1 MFTTKHSLLALCS
14 LCFGLGACVATDPPS
29 LAEDNNDP
37 SNNMVNNPN
46 NNPNNEPNNNPNNT
60 NPDPN
65 NRLPVAAPGLSRQVT
80 ILEPVTLDGSA
91 SSDPDG
97 DPLTFKWTM
106 LTPEGSSATLSEP
119 TDAITTFTPDLVGDY
134 TLTLV
139 VNDGKANSAAAAVRI
154 SAKAAAQ
161 PNNPPIADAGNN
173 RSVELGVSVML
184 DGSASTDPDGDP
196 LTYKWDIPTRPPSS
210 SAMIL
215 GDTSATP
222 TFVPDAEGL
231 YLVRLIVNDGK
242 VSGTPATMT
251 LTVTKAA
258 PTNQPPTAR
267 AGADRTVEVGTPV
280 TLNGS
285 MSADPDNDPLTYNWT
300 MQKPNGS
307 SSVLQNPMTASPQFT
322 PDVAGAY
329 QLSLTVNDGKVSSA
343 PASVT
348 VTATKNNAAPV
359 ANPGQGQLVAVG
371 AMVTLDGAASSDP
384 DGDMLSYKWSLTPP
398 AGSSATLS
406 STSSRTPSFTADVAG
421 AYAVT
426 LVVND
431 GQVDSA
437 PQTIIFNADTAC
449 LRISEVV
456 EGSSN
461 NKALEVYNCGSG
473 SIDLSG
479 VIFCI
484 HNNDN
489 TACSSVNTFPVVLGA
504 DQVYT
509 ICHSSSAPMPPTCN
523 TAQGT
528 TIGGGIVSFNGDDR
542 LALYED
548 LNRDGKVDPTDR
560 LLDAFGELTVRPAS
574 TIWADKTY
582 RRCAAAAFNGMGA
595 YNVLSFFQEFPK
607 DDISHLGTK
616 PTLGGCP

>member
-1 MFTTKHSLLALCS
+1 MFTTKHSIAALC
-14 LCFGLGACVATDPPS
+14 LICLGLGACLATDPPS
-29 LAEDNNDP
+29 QAEENNVQP
-37 SNNMVNNPN
+37 NNMVTNPNNNDPN
-46 NNPNNEPNNNPNNT
+46 NNPNNN
-60 NPDPN
+60 NPDPTN
-65 NRLPVAAPGLSRQVT
+65 KLPVAAPGLSRQVT
-80 ILEPVTLDGSA
+80 ILEQVTLDGSA

-97 DPLTFKWTM
+97 DPLTFTWTM
-106 LTPEGSSATLSEP
+106 LTPAGSSATLSEP
-119 TDAITTFTPDLVGDY
+119 NNAITTFTPDLVGDY

-154 SAKAAAQ
+154 SAKATAS

-173 RSVELGVSVML
+173 RNVELGTSVML
-184 DGSASTDPDGDP
+184 DGSTSSDPDGDT

-210 SAMIL
+210 SAMIV
-215 GDTSATP
+215 GDTSAKP

-258 PTNQPPTAR
+258 PTNQTPTAR
-267 AGADRTVEVGTPV
+267 AGSDRTVEVGTPV
-280 TLNGS
+280 TLSGAT
-285 MSADPDNDPLTYNWT
+285 SADPDNDPLTYNWT

-329 QLSLTVNDGKVSSA
+329 KLSLTVNDGKISSS
-343 PASVT
+343 PAVVT
-348 VTATKNNAAPV
+348 ITATKNNAAPV

-371 AMVTLDGAASSDP
+371 AMVTLDGGSSSDP
-384 DGDMLSYKWSLTPP
+384 DGDMLTYKWSLTPP

-406 STSSRTPSFTADVAG
+406 STSSKTPSFTADVAG
-421 AYAVT
+421 AYAAT

-437 PQTIIFNADTAC
+437 PKTIIFNADTAC

-461 NKALEVYNCGSG
+461 NKALEVYNCGAS
-473 SIDLSG
+473 SVDLSG

-489 TACSSVNTFPVVLGA
+489 TACSSVNTFPAVLAA

-509 ICHSSSAPMPPTCN
+509 ICHSSASPMPPACTG
-523 TAQGT
+523 AQGT

-560 LLDAFGELTVRPAS
+560 LLDAFGELNVRPAT

-582 RRCAAAAFNGMGA
+582 RRCSSTAYLGVGT
-595 YNVLSFFQEFPK
+595 YNVLSFFQELPK